1 MMGKIIDEFQT
12 KELVKLQN
20 YWNYF
25 KGNQKIMRKQA
36 TDIGKPC
43 NKVMTNYCYNI
54 VQNYR
59 GYLTGL
65 DITYTS
71 DNELDGI
78 QDVLNYNDVHTVDSS
93 LLQDALIYGVA
104 YEIAYIDENGVHRFK
119 TLNPKT
125 VIPVYDNTLNQEL
138 AYCIRLYQSDLVNG
152 DEYVVEV
159 YDSKSIKTYKSQMG
173 FQSFSLINE
182 QPHYFGMVPIT
193 VFELNDEKES
203 VFAQVMTL
211 QDAYNELL
219 SAEVDDFQSFADAY
233 LVLKGMQGTSPE
245 DLAAMKE
252 SRGLLLDADAE
263 ASYLTKSI
271 NDTQIQNMLQNI
283 NDSIHKIAN
292 SPDFNDEKL
301 MAQSGIAMR
310 YKLVGFENASAAIE
324 ANMRKALQ
332 KRIELICAIGNIK
345 GGELMWRDVKITF
358 TRNLPNNIVETA
370 QIVNSLRGLVSDE
383 TLLGLLPFVTD
394 TQAEMDRLNQQKEA
408 SYNMYAL
415 SFGMSEDTDE

>member
-1 MMGKIIDEFQT
+1 MIGKIIDEFQT
-12 KELVKLQN
+12 KELIKLQN

-25 KGNQKIMRKQA
+25 KGNQKIMSKKP
-36 TDIGKPC
+36 TDAGKPA

-71 DNELDGI
+71 DTDLDAV

-104 YEIAYIDENGVHRFK
+104 YEIAYIDEDGVHRFK

-152 DEYVVEV
+152 DEYVIEV
-159 YDSKSIKTYKSQMG
+159 YDSKSIKTYRSQMG
-173 FQSFSLINE
+173 FKSFSLINE
-182 QPHYFGMVPIT
+182 EPHYFGMVPIT

-203 VFAQVMTL
+203 IFAQVMTL

-245 DLAAMKE
+245 DLKAMKE
-252 SRGLLLDADAE
+252 SRGLLLDSDAE

-283 NDSIHKIAN
+283 NDNIHKIAN

-345 GGELMWRDVKITF
+345 GGELVWRDIKINF
-358 TRNLPNNIVETA
+358 TRNLPENTLETA
-370 QIVNSLRGLVSDE
+370 QVVNSLRGLVSDE
-383 TLLGLLPFVTD
+383 TLLGLLPFITD
-394 TQAEMDRLNQQKEA
+394 TQAEMDRLQAQKEA
-408 SYNMYAL
+408 NYNMYSL
-415 SFGMSEDTDE
+415 SFGMSEETDE